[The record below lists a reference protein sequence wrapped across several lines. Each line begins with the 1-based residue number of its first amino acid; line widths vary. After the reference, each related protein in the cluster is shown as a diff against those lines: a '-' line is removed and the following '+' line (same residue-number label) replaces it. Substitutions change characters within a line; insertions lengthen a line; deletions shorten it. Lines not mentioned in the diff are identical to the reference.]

1 MTISKWLVACLVTMW
16 VSPLYADA
24 PARSLTNPD
33 AWKLYARYLEGWKQI
48 PDAQR
53 AKVVADAVAE
63 GARYTTP
70 RHAAGGRQTMIGDMA
85 AFQQKFPGGHFDIGD
100 VSAHDDVALL
110 TWVLVQGDGKEL
122 ARGHDQIRVSPD
134 GKIADLITFAPSATK
149 P

>member
-16 VSPLYADA
+16 VSPVYADA
-24 PARSLTNPD
+24 PARSLTNQD
-33 AWKLYARYLEGWKQI
+33 AWKLYEKYIEGWKQL

-53 AKVVADAVAE
+53 TKIIAEVVADD
-63 GARYTTP
+63 ARYTTP
-70 RHAAGGRQTMIGDMA
+70 RHATGGRMTMIADMA

-110 TWVLVQGDGKEL
+110 TWVLVQGDGKVF

-134 GKIADLITFAPSATK
+134 GKIVDLITFAPSATK